1 MHSLHNDGTFHP
13 LLNLINARWWL
24 RPCQNTLCQE
34 ATQNMT
40 FNCLIYSVA
49 RVWCGIGIL
58 GEETWHF
65 DWIRKFNSVIGHQLV
80 LWSLKFIDFLFL
92 RQEDKSNF
100 LSKMVGGGNYSHIAW
115 VLLCAP
121 KQTKNDE
128 KKSQLFK
135 KANLRQMDL
144 SKYTFTFIQ
153 YVNLKKKYR

>member
-24 RPCQNTLCQE
+24 CPCQNTLCQE

-65 DWIRKFNSVIGHQLV
+65 DWIRKFNSIIGHQLV

-92 RQEDKSNF
+92 RQVKWWVGVIIHILPEYFYLHQNRQKMIKKIPAFYKS
-100 LSKMVGGGNYSHIAW
+100 
-115 VLLCAP
+115 
-121 KQTKNDE
+121 
-128 KKSQLFK
+128 
-135 KANLRQMDL
+135 
-144 SKYTFTFIQ
+144 
-153 YVNLKKKYR
+153 